1 MIPDTH
7 KHYYGD
13 ETRWF
18 VGKVVQAHGDPEE
31 LGRIKVRIYGVHPDN
46 QADAEVYDLPWAS
59 AVVPT
64 TEGGSSG
71 FCATVGLKEGAQVFG
86 IFLDGKNSQLPLVLG
101 SIPKNERLQTPRYN
115 EVKP

>member
-18 VGKVVQAHGDPEE
+18 VGKVVQSHGDPEE

-46 QADAEVYDLPWAS
+46 QADAEAVSYTHLTLP
-59 AVVPT
+59 T
-64 TEGGSSG
+64 
-71 FCATVGLKEGAQVFG
+71 
-86 IFLDGKNSQLPLVLG
+86 N
-101 SIPKNERLQTPRYN
+101 R
-115 EVKP
+115 EV